1 MMRESLNGKSFKPYI
16 VTGGGPLLAKSSKH
30 SAAKV
35 DVIARTVY
43 GTMTLGLIE
52 FDRASPSLKQKCHLI
67 AIAVLDAA
75 DRFETQ

>member
-1 MMRESLNGKSFKPYI
+1 MTHESLSGKTFKPS
-16 VTGGGPLLAKSSKH
+16 TANGGGPLLAKSSKH

-35 DVIARTVY
+35 DMAARAVY
-43 GTMTLGLIE
+43 STMMLGLIAY
-52 FDRASPSLKQKCHLI
+52 DHASSSLKQKCHLI